1 MEFDM
6 TAITTTTIG
15 NERPDATNQDTRTRA
30 ELVLQYKEFAR
41 KSAECV
47 LKLAGIVAKAS
58 ELPEQELRAFCDE
71 VGLEREGSTYRKLRA
86 IGERIDRFEPH
97 AERVPYAWTTLYELA
112 KLSDEEFER
121 VLRSN
126 RLSRTMTAKDLA
138 SIVPKQLGKKKVT
151 AARDAAPAT
160 AVKKDVT
167 PTVPDDEADAALTT
181 AAEEEVVAPMTS
193 AKKTVSDLKSLVES
207 STRTRNR
214 AGNDD
219 GELRGF
225 EIVLD
230 LSDLDDDDKRAVY
243 WAIKRLHRE
252 HGFTMDAGDGLTRLA
267 TPRRAAA

>member
-1 MEFDM
+1 MS
-6 TAITTTTIG
+6 TITTTG
-15 NERPDATNQDTRTRA
+15 NERPDATNQETRMRA

-41 KSAECV
+41 KSAECI
-47 LKLAGIVAKAS
+47 LELAGIVAKAS

-121 VLRSN
+121 VVRSN

-138 SIVPKQLGKKKVT
+138 SIVPKPLGKKKVT

-160 AVKKDVT
+160 VKKDVT
-167 PTVPDDEADAALTT
+167 PTVPDEGDTALMT
-181 AAEEEVVAPMTS
+181 AAEEEDDAVPPTPV
-193 AKKTVSDLKSLVES
+193 KKTLSGIKSRMES
-207 STRTRNR
+207 STRTRNGAR
-214 AGNDD
+214 NDNV
-219 GELRGF
+219 ELRGF

-252 HGFTMDAGDGLTRLA
+252 HGFTMDAGGGLTRLA